1 MLFYNF
7 KYENRIKWILML
19 NYIVDKRALRRKIA
33 PYNTVNVLLKI

>member
-1 MLFYNF
+1 
-7 KYENRIKWILML
+7 ML